1 MTGRSYADRDIGRRI
16 KAMRKRRGLT
26 QGGLADKLGMSRTTV
41 VQWEHGTTMPAIE
54 TLERVAAVLRTSI
67 EYIMEGGT

>member
-1 MTGRSYADRDIGRRI
+1 MTDRPYTDRDIGRRI

-26 QGGLADKLGMSRTTV
+26 QGGLADVFGISRTAV
-41 VQWEHGTTMPAIE
+41 SQWERGMTLPTIE

-67 EYIMEGGT
+67 EYITEGGT